1 MMIRKFTKVTQSVS
15 SGGKDKP
22 ASNKPPVPLP
32 QGGVPTEKWLSS
44 KKVHFP
50 PA

>member
-1 MMIRKFTKVTQSVS
+1 MMIGEFTEVTQPVS
-15 SGGKDKP
+15 SGGKDKL
-22 ASNKPPVPLP
+22 ASNKTPVPLP

-44 KKVHFP
+44 KKAHFP

>member
-1 MMIRKFTKVTQSVS
+1 MIRKFTEVTQPGS
-15 SGGKDKP
+15 SCGKDKL
-22 ASNKPPVPLP
+22 ASNKTLVPLP
-32 QGGVPTEKWLSS
+32 QGGVPIEKWLSS

>member
-1 MMIRKFTKVTQSVS
+1 MMIRTFIEITQPVS
-15 SGGKDKP
+15 SCGKDKLAP
-22 ASNKPPVPLP
+22 NKTPVPLP

-50 PA
+50 PS